1 MSEFLLDDAGV
12 VREPKYRA
20 VSKRLSFDGA
30 STRAVDS
37 LDGHTRPAIA
47 VRPRT
52 KYEQSIMNRIP
63 ERQKAG
69 LEKPQVY
76 GGKVYTGIGF
86 LPSPRSV
93 QFLDF
98 TVGDVVKQTIQLT
111 NVSQGFN
118 AFKVLPAPPLFRD
131 VLEIVYTPQSMMSA
145 GMSCTLTIVFS
156 PKKNE
161 DIDTEITLQAQ
172 TGVIVIPV
180 VCRRKRADISCTSK
194 KVEFGAIVVAET
206 STKTFTLRNDGALGV
221 KMTIGGELLDLLSVT
236 HTSPDGVKLPF
247 LSMEPEV
254 NPAKATIINLKPFS
268 SLNISIRFAPQQLV
282 DIDSN
287 LFLSFDNPDVDDI
300 VVFVRAKAID
310 VPVFVARNNE
320 LSFHCC
326 FYGTLYRDTVAVQN
340 TLASAVKVTP
350 EVPHALHGMLEFSP
364 KFGFVQPNASFDFQV
379 KFTPNEG
386 LGKELNMPVRINVT
400 DQTMPIF
407 FQIVASMSRLGVKFD
422 PPELQLG
429 VCAVGG
435 EMLQQP
441 LKLTNCSRIGK
452 KVGFVRV
459 PDNITILPF
468 PVFDLSAEET
478 VEVQICVAPPTQGQF
493 TQSLQLITQFD
504 ETYHITLTGHGKPK
518 PLLFEAPM
526 LKLPVCTVGQS
537 SLATTLLIN
546 KSQQAQR
553 FAFSINKSYGVEI
566 SPASGTIEKGSSV
579 PIVVKFSATEGNV
592 EMTLPPISDAADVVL
607 PTAEEATKGGKA
619 PPPKKKTKAEEEQ
632 DRKDREKM
640 EEERR
645 AEREKLVAE
654 RDKLIAEFQSL
665 QPWEESDPEVESTWS
680 RHRSLIIPCFIDGWS
695 GKSIMLGVRC
705 AVVKPTLC
713 VSVAPSDAHSSHDS
727 TEVATQTGPSA
738 SSSLHLNYGEVP
750 ADHCSKKSFVLEN
763 RGLET
768 VALSV
773 KRLDPFGPFQI
784 IRPPLSNLK
793 PRQQCEVVLQFRPTN
808 KAVFTQDVV
817 IHSTGSNP
825 IVVKAIGEGLPAA
838 LSISQD
844 KSNPHAGA
852 ADQAE
857 IPLSMGYCPVGDKV
871 EVPLYLSNFSPFPLH
886 VTGSFLARTV
896 QPFNP
901 NGTLPFLLT
910 PKQVVVPPNSKVEV
924 MSTFAPQAD
933 GQFQA
938 HCEIEFG
945 GDRMKKTLVLDG
957 FGCDRGLQVVFP
969 KVYEAVAAPYR
980 SPVTAFG
987 DAPAAQ
993 GMSAAAPT
1001 LISLTST
1008 EQKSVQQT
1016 IVIVN
1021 NKGSSNGDYSVEGLT
1036 DADVKNGWKIEPL
1049 KANIAPG
1056 TKANI
1061 IVTFAPTQLLMDS
1074 LPIPNVSVVS
1084 LSNVRLVVKGGTP
1097 SQDATLFVQ
1106 LKGTACR

>member
-12 VREPKYRA
+12 IREPKYRA
-20 VSKRLSFDGA
+20 ASKRLSFDGS
-30 STRAVDS
+30 STRAVDGS
-37 LDGHTRPAIA
+37 DGVPRPAIA

-63 ERQKAG
+63 ERQKAA
-69 LEKPQVY
+69 LEKPQTY

-98 TVGDVVKQTIQLT
+98 AVGEVIKQTIQLT

-131 VLEIVYTPQSMMSA
+131 VLEVVYTPQSMMSA
-145 GMSCTLTIVFS
+145 GMSCMLTIVFS

-172 TGVIVIPV
+172 TGMIIIPV
-180 VCRRKRADISCTSK
+180 SCRRKRADISCVSK

-206 STKTFTLRNDGALGV
+206 STKTVTLRNDGALGV
-221 KMTIGGELLDLLSVT
+221 KMTIGGELLDLLALT
-236 HTSPDGVKLPF
+236 HTSADGVKAPF
-247 LSMEPEV
+247 LSMEPEI

-287 LFLSFDNPDVDDI
+287 LFLSFDNPEVDDI
-300 VVFVRAKAID
+300 VIFVRAKAID
-310 VPVFVARNNE
+310 VPVFVSRNNE

-326 FYGTLYRDTVAVQN
+326 FFGTLYRDTVAVQN

-386 LGKELNMPVRINVT
+386 LGKELNLPVRINVT

-407 FQIVASMSRLGVKFD
+407 FQLIASMSRLGVKFD

-441 LKLTNCSRIGK
+441 LKITNSSRIGK

-459 PDNITILPF
+459 PDNVSILPF
-468 PVFDLSAEET
+468 PVFDLGGEET
-478 VEVQICVAPPTQGQF
+478 IEVQICVAPPTQGQF
-493 TQSLQLITQFD
+493 TQTLQLITQFD
-504 ETYHITLTGHGKPK
+504 ESYHITLTGHGKPK

-526 LKLPVCTVGQS
+526 LKLPVCTIGQS
-537 SLATTLLIN
+537 SSATTLLIN
-546 KSQQAQR
+546 RSQQAQR
-553 FAFSINKSYGVEI
+553 FAFSINKSYGIDI
-566 SPASGTIEKGSSV
+566 SPTSGTIEKGSSV
-579 PIVVKFSATEGNV
+579 PVVVKFSATEGNV
-592 EMTLPPISDAADVVL
+592 EMSLPPIPDAMEAVPPVVD
-607 PTAEEATKGGKA
+607 EATKGGKA
-619 PPPKKKTKAEEEQ
+619 APAKKKTKAEEEQ
-632 DRKDREKM
+632 ERKDREKF

-654 RDKLIAEFQSL
+654 RERLLAEFRNL

-713 VSVAPSDAHSSHDS
+713 VSASATDAASSHDTS
-727 TEVATQTGPSA
+727 DAPTHSAPTA
-738 SSSLHLNYGEVP
+738 SSSLQLNYGEVP

-784 IRPPLSNLK
+784 IRPPLSSLK

-808 KAVFTQDVV
+808 KAVFAQDVL
-817 IHSTGSNP
+817 IHSVGSNP
-825 IVVKAIGEGLPAA
+825 IVIKAVGEGLPAA

-844 KSNPHAGA
+844 KTNPHAGA
-852 ADQAE
+852 ADQSE
-857 IPLSMGYCPVGDKV
+857 IPLSLGYCPVGDKV
-871 EVPLYLSNFSPFPLH
+871 EVPLYFSNFSPFPLH
-886 VTGSFLARTV
+886 VTGSFLSRTV

-910 PKQVVVPPNSKVEV
+910 PKQVIVPPNSKVEV
-924 MSTFAPQAD
+924 MSTFAPQVD
-933 GQFQA
+933 GPFQA

-957 FGCDRGLQVVFP
+957 FGCERGLQVVFP
-969 KVYEAVAAPYR
+969 KSHEAVATSYR
-980 SPVTAFG
+980 SALTAFG
-987 DAPAAQ
+987 DAPPAQ
-993 GMSAAAPT
+993 GMSAAAPA
-1001 LISLTST
+1001 LISLTSN
-1008 EQKSVQQT
+1008 EQKPVQQT

-1021 NKGSSNGDYSVEGLT
+1021 NRGSSNGDYSVEGLT
-1036 DADVKNGWKIEPL
+1036 DVDVKNGWKIEPL

-1056 TKANI
+1056 TKATI
-1061 IVTFAPTQLLMDS
+1061 VVTFAPTQILMDS

-1084 LSNVRLVVKGGTP
+1084 LSNVRLVIKGGTP
-1097 SQDATLFVQ
+1097 SQDAALFVQ